1 MAMKAELNAL
11 DDKVTQ
17 LAQLCQK
24 LRKDNNQ
31 LRQQLATAQSEQALG
46 GKGKHRHDPTRRFAQ
61 PDSRWGRMS
70 KEAGGLEVNVM
81 GREFRV
87 SCTEEERRDLLKAVD
102 YLNAKMREIRDTG
115 KVIGVERIAIM
126 AALNITHEYLS
137 TRMDGGFDVG
147 EFKRRMLSMQAI
159 IDQAMNS
166 QVELF

>member
-1 MAMKAELNAL
+1 
-11 DDKVTQ
+11 
-17 LAQLCQK
+17 
-24 LRKDNNQ
+24 
-31 LRQQLATAQSEQALG
+31 
-46 GKGKHRHDPTRRFAQ
+46 
-61 PDSRWGRMS
+61 MS
-70 KEAGGLEVNVM
+70 KEARGLDVNIM

-147 EFKRRMLSMQAI
+147 EFKRRMLSMQAT
-159 IDQAMNS
+159 IDQAMNG
-166 QVELF
+166 QDELF

>member
-1 MAMKAELNAL
+1 
-11 DDKVTQ
+11 
-17 LAQLCQK
+17 
-24 LRKDNNQ
+24 
-31 LRQQLATAQSEQALG
+31 
-46 GKGKHRHDPTRRFAQ
+46 
-61 PDSRWGRMS
+61 MS
-70 KEAGGLEVNVM
+70 KEVSGLDVNIM